1 MRINGL
7 VFSSRVDNY
16 PLILCEAL
24 WIGVPVIATHSD
36 AAREVL
42 QKSGGK
48 TVSEEEVLQL
58 VQLSKP
64 EMAQAIFGTTLA
76 EFSQARAQPPAW
88 TTDAGGVCQLLSE
101 SVATCCCR

>member
-1 MRINGL
+1 M
-7 VFSSRVDNY
+7 
-16 PLILCEAL
+16 
-24 WIGVPVIATHSD
+24 IATHSD

-64 EMAQAIFGTTLA
+64 EIAQAIFGTTLA
-76 EFSQARAQPPAW
+76 EFSPTQPRHLQW

>member
-1 MRINGL
+1 M
-7 VFSSRVDNY
+7 
-16 PLILCEAL
+16 
-24 WIGVPVIATHSD
+24 IATHSD

-48 TVSEEEVLQL
+48 TVSEEDVLQL

-64 EMAQAIFGTTLA
+64 EIAQAVFGTTLA
-76 EFSQARAQPPAW
+76 EFSQRSRCRLQW